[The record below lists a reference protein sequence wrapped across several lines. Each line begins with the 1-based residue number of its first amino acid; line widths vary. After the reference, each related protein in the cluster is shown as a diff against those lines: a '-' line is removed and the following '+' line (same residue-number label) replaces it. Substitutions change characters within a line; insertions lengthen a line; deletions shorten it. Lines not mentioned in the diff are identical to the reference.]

1 MEPEGVSR
9 KGSGSLRGPLA
20 ASLLLHAA
28 LLGLLA
34 LALPRALPG
43 PGATVEVRLVSLEA
57 EEGAGA
63 GEGGSIAAGPST
75 EAGRPL
81 GRTTGLVSR
90 TAGPRVREAGPA
102 APPPGPAA
110 LPGPPSGPSAG
121 ESPAPPP
128 TPMAPVPAVTPP
140 SPLPA
145 SPPATSGGGRA
156 DAAGLPLA
164 VEGPKTTAPDLSLGT
179 PSGSETTPSS
189 WVTEGALS
197 GRGPAATGAAAPVGG
212 GIGERDG
219 GGFIGQE
226 DEGAGGPGGAF
237 ARAKD
242 GGPGTGGG
250 TAGLGGGTGTGGLGA
265 GTGRD
270 GAFAYILKRIEAA
283 KRYPE
288 EARRLGHRG
297 TVAVRFRIGPDG
309 AVAAAEVAA
318 SSGFSLLDAASLE
331 TVRRAAPL
339 PAVPGWLRVRISYGL
354 AEARP

>member
-20 ASLLLHAA
+20 TSLLLHAA
-28 LLGLLA
+28 LLSLLA
-34 LALPRALPG
+34 LGLPRVMPEPA
-43 PGATVEVRLVSLEA
+43 ASVEVRLVSLEFD
-57 EEGAGA
+57 EGAGGGEA
-63 GEGGSIAAGPST
+63 GDIAAGPST
-75 EAGRPL
+75 EAGRSL

-102 APPPGPAA
+102 AAPPGPAA
-110 LPGPPSGPSAG
+110 LPGPSSEPPAG
-121 ESPAPPP
+121 EPPAPPL

-145 SPPATSGGGRA
+145 SHSATSGGGRA

-179 PSGSETTPSS
+179 PSDSETTPSS
-189 WVTEGALS
+189 WVTEGALP
-197 GRGPAATGAAAPVGG
+197 GRGPATGAAGPVGG
-212 GIGERDG
+212 GIGEPDG
-219 GGFIGQE
+219 GGFIGQG

-242 GGPGTGGG
+242 GRPGTGGG

-270 GAFAYILKRIEAA
+270 GAFAYILRRIEAT

-297 TVAVRFRIGPDG
+297 TVAVRFRIGSDG

-318 SSGFSLLDAASLE
+318 SSGSSFLDTASLE

-354 AEARP
+354 AETRP

>member
-9 KGSGSLRGPLA
+9 KGSGGLRGPLA
-20 ASLLLHAA
+20 TSLLLHAA
-28 LLGLLA
+28 LLSLLA
-34 LALPRALPG
+34 FGLPRALPE
-43 PGATVEVRLVSLEA
+43 PVASVEVRLVSLEFD
-57 EEGAGA
+57 EGAGGGEA
-63 GEGGSIAAGPST
+63 GDITAGPST

-110 LPGPPSGPSAG
+110 LPGPSSEPPAG
-121 ESPAPPP
+121 APPAPPL

-179 PSGSETTPSS
+179 PSDSETTPSS
-189 WVTEGALS
+189 WVTEGALP
-197 GRGPAATGAAAPVGG
+197 GRGPATGAAGPVGG
-212 GIGERDG
+212 GIGEPDG
-219 GGFIGQE
+219 GGFIGQG

-237 ARAKD
+237 AWAKD

-250 TAGLGGGTGTGGLGA
+250 TAGLGGGTGIGGLGA

-270 GAFAYILKRIEAA
+270 GAFAYILRRIEAT

-297 TVAVRFRIGPDG
+297 TVAVRFRIGSDG

-318 SSGFSLLDAASLE
+318 SSGSSFLDTASLE

-354 AEARP
+354 AETRP

>member
-20 ASLLLHAA
+20 TSLLLHAA

-34 LALPRALPG
+34 LGLPRAMPE
-43 PGATVEVRLVSLEA
+43 PAASVEVRLVSSEFD
-57 EEGAGA
+57 EGAGGGEA
-63 GEGGSIAAGPST
+63 GDIAAGPST

-102 APPPGPAA
+102 AAPPGPAA
-110 LPGPPSGPSAG
+110 LPGQSSEPPAG
-121 ESPAPPP
+121 EPPAPPL
-128 TPMAPVPAVTPP
+128 TPMAPVPAVRPP
-140 SPLPA
+140 SPLSA
-145 SPPATSGGGRA
+145 SPPATSGGSRA

-164 VEGPKTTAPDLSLGT
+164 VEGPKTTAPDLSLGA
-179 PSGSETTPSS
+179 PSDSETTPSS
-189 WVTEGALS
+189 WVTEGALP

-212 GIGERDG
+212 GIGEPDG
-219 GGFIGQE
+219 GGFIGQG

-250 TAGLGGGTGTGGLGA
+250 TGTGGLGA

-270 GAFAYILKRIEAA
+270 GAFAYILRRIEAT

-354 AEARP
+354 AETRP

>member
-9 KGSGSLRGPLA
+9 KGSGRLRGPLA
-20 ASLLLHAA
+20 TSLLLHAA

-34 LALPRALPG
+34 LSLPRAQPE
-43 PGATVEVRLVSLEA
+43 PAASVEVRLVSLEFD
-57 EEGAGA
+57 EGAGGGEA
-63 GEGGSIAAGPST
+63 GDIAAGPST
-75 EAGRPL
+75 EAGRSL

-102 APPPGPAA
+102 AAPPGPAA
-110 LPGPPSGPSAG
+110 LPGPSSGPPAG

-145 SPPATSGGGRA
+145 SHPATSGGGRA

-179 PSGSETTPSS
+179 PSDSETTPSS
-189 WVTEGALS
+189 WVTEGALP
-197 GRGPAATGAAAPVGG
+197 GRGPATGAAGPIGR
-212 GIGERDG
+212 GIGEPDG
-219 GGFIGQE
+219 GGFIGQG

-354 AEARP
+354 AETRP